1 MMLTVMATR
10 EAVGPMAAPSE
21 QDPRQSRPAPARV
34 VFDRDVS
41 SGSGDPLV
49 GRWWPRTRSLA
60 EELPALVDAWSPDS
74 TRIQRVLYSPPDWDD
89 HPRSVPL
96 SSRWLKTGSFPR
108 DDTHLLTITLANR
121 SECLVTVIP
130 PATTDA
136 AARRLLAGRTQ
147 ARGDEAASRGWDN
160 EGGAVGTR
168 RG

>member
-1 MMLTVMATR
+1 MAS
-10 EAVGPMAAPSE
+10 PSE
-21 QDPRQSRPAPARV
+21 QDSRLQSSTTARV
-34 VFDRDVS
+34 VFDADPADRS
-41 SGSGDPLV
+41 ADPLV
-49 GRWWPRTRSLA
+49 GRWWPRTRSLI

-89 HPRSVPL
+89 RPRSVPL

-147 ARGDEAASRGWDN
+147 ARGDETASHGWDN

-168 RG
+168 RS

>member
-21 QDPRQSRPAPARV
+21 QDQRQSRPAPARV

-130 PATTDA
+130 PATTAA
-136 AARRLLAGRTQ
+136 AARRLLAGRPQ